1 LAKNV
6 PFHNARFTKGN
17 VLQAGMGCNLDHGMV
32 TTTTT
37 NAILSSLAQAQ
48 SDKIRLLEAVIDN
61 FPGGLLLFDSDLKLV
76 LCNAQQRRLLDYPDS
91 LFANGSPSLQ
101 QIFAFNASRGEY
113 GAGSVE
119 DHVRVRMELVA
130 KKSAHVFERKRP
142 NGTVL
147 EIRGMPLAGGG
158 FVTTYL
164 DVTDQRKNQ
173 ELIAHLAHHDQLTDL
188 PNRTLMLDRLHIALA
203 GVRRGRKVALHYID
217 LDRFKPVN
225 DSFGH
230 DVGDIVLKTVASR
243 LISAVRETDTIARI
257 GGDEFVVIQ
266 VDVEIADDAE
276 IVASRIIES
285 ISKTRFHESSTVSV
299 SASIGIAFAPWDG
312 SSPEELLRK
321 ADQAMYRSKSQGG
334 SAFNFY
340 SSPPKLRRGV
350 ENVLA
355 PVNSHMWVQDLN

>member
-1 LAKNV
+1 
-6 PFHNARFTKGN
+6 
-17 VLQAGMGCNLDHGMV
+17 MG
-32 TTTTT
+32 TPTST

-48 SDKIRLLEAVIDN
+48 GDKIRLLEAVIDN

-113 GAGSVE
+113 GPGSID
-119 DHVRVRMELVA
+119 DHVCMRMELVA
-130 KKSAHVFERKRP
+130 KKSTHVFERKRP

-164 DVTDQRKNQ
+164 DVTEQRKNQ

-188 PNRTLMLDRLHIALA
+188 PNRTLMLDRLHVALA

-217 LDRFKPVN
+217 LDQFKPIN
-225 DSFGH
+225 DTCGH

-243 LISAVRETDTIARI
+243 LLSAVRETDTIARI

-266 VDVEIADDAE
+266 VDVETADDAE
-276 IVASRIIES
+276 IVAKRIIDSVSE
-285 ISKTRFHESSTVSV
+285 IRFHESSDVSI

-312 SSPEELLRK
+312 SNPEELLRK
-321 ADQAMYRSKSQGG
+321 ADQAMYRSKNLGG
-334 SAFNFY
+334 GGYNFY
-340 SSPPKLRRGV
+340 SRPPKLRNEP
-350 ENVLA
+350 ENSLPTV
-355 PVNSHMWVQDLN
+355 PSHMWVQDLN